1 VEKTAKKFR
10 SFADAEK
17 ADRDFY
23 KRLTGNERL
32 RIVVQLL
39 NKRAA
44 SRPQDLADVDM
55 LEN

>member
-23 KRLTGNERL
+23 KRLTGNKRL

>member
-1 VEKTAKKFR
+1 MEKTAKKFR
-10 SFADAEK
+10 SFVDAEK

-23 KRLTGNERL
+23 KKFTGNEHL
-32 RIVVQLL
+32 RILVQLL

>member
-1 VEKTAKKFR
+1 VEKTVKKFR

-32 RIVVQLL
+32 RILVQLL

>member
-10 SFADAEK
+10 SFVDAEK

-23 KRLTGNERL
+23 KKFTGNEHL
-32 RIVVQLL
+32 RILVQLP

>member
-1 VEKTAKKFR
+1 VEKTVKKFR

-32 RIVVQLL
+32 RILVQLL

-44 SRPQDLADVDM
+44 S
-55 LEN
+55 